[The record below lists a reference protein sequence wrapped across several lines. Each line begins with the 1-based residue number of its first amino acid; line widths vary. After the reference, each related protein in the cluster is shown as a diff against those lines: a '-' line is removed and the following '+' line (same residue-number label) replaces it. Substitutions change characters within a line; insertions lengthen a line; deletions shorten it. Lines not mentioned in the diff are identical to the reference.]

1 MQAYILDWA
10 SLLVRWLHVITAI
23 AWIGASFYFV
33 WLDNHL
39 EPPNPLK
46 KGVSG
51 EIWSVHGG
59 GFYNKQKYLVAPD
72 QLPEKLHWFKWE
84 AYWTFISGFA
94 LLVLVYYF
102 NAGAYLVDKSV
113 ADITPAAA
121 IALSLAVLLA
131 GCAVYEGLCRSP
143 LARNSPLFAL
153 VGFVLMVALAWAM
166 SQVFG
171 GRGAYM
177 QVGAVL
183 GTIMVV
189 NVLMIIIPGQRR
201 MIASMMA
208 GEVPDAIHGIRGKQ
222 RSMHNNYMTLP
233 VLFIMLS
240 SHYPMTYGH
249 RYGWVVLGVVIL
261 ASVLIRHFFNLHHK
275 GRVVIALPAAA
286 LVLFVI
292 LAGLMAPEAP
302 QGQDA
307 TPVAF
312 AQVKAVID
320 SRCISCHAAKP
331 TQPGFAA
338 PPAGVMLETPE
349 QLRAQAQRVH
359 QQVVVARVMPIGNLT
374 GITEEERA
382 LIARWFAQGAKTD

>member
-1 MQAYILDWA
+1 MEAYVLEWA

-39 EPPNPLK
+39 EAPKPAK

-84 AYWTFISGFA
+84 AYWTFISGFT
-94 LLVLVYYF
+94 LLVLVYYC

-121 IALSLAVLLA
+121 IAISLAVIVS
-131 GCAVYEGLCRSP
+131 GFAVYEGLCRSP
-143 LARNSPLFAL
+143 LAKNGTAFAL
-153 VGFVLMVALAWAM
+153 VGFALVVALAFAM
-166 SQVFG
+166 SHVFG
-171 GRGAYM
+171 GRGAYI

-183 GTIMVV
+183 GTIMAA
-189 NVLMIIIPGQRR
+189 NVLMIIIPGQRK
-201 MIASMMA
+201 MIASMLA
-208 GEVPDAIHGIRGKQ
+208 GETPDAIHGIRGKQ

-240 SHYPMTYGH
+240 NHYPMTYGN
-249 RYGWVVLGVVIL
+249 RYGWAVLGVVVI
-261 ASVLIRHFFNLHHK
+261 ASVMIRHFFNLHHK
-275 GRVVIALPAAA
+275 GRVVIALPAGAVA
-286 LVLFVI
+286 LFI
-292 LAGLMAPEAP
+292 GLAVVMAPKT
-302 QGQDA
+302 QDGGGEK
-307 TPVAF
+307 VVF
-312 AQVKAVID
+312 AQLKAVID
-320 SRCISCHAAKP
+320 SRCVSCHAAKP

-338 PPAGVMLETPE
+338 PPAGVILETPE
-349 QLRAQAQRVH
+349 QMRAQAQRIH
-359 QQVVVARVMPIGNLT
+359 QQVVVARVMPLGNLT
-374 GITEEERA
+374 GITDDERA
-382 LIARWFAQGAKTD
+382 LVGRWFAQGAKTN

>member
-1 MQAYILDWA
+1 MEAYILDWA
-10 SLLVRWLHVITAI
+10 SLLVRWLHIVTGI

-39 EPPNPLK
+39 EPPNPPK

-59 GFYNKQKYLVAPD
+59 GFYNKHKYLIAPE

-84 AYWTFISGFA
+84 AYWTFMSGFT
-94 LLVLVYYF
+94 LMVLVYYF

-121 IALSLAVLLA
+121 IAISLAVIFSGFAL
-131 GCAVYEGLCRSP
+131 YEGLCRSP
-143 LARNSPLFAL
+143 LAGNGTLFAL
-153 VGFVLMVALAWAM
+153 VGFALVVALAWAM

-183 GTIMVV
+183 GTIMAA
-189 NVLMIIIPGQRR
+189 NVLMIIIPGQRK

-240 SHYPMTYGH
+240 NHYPMTYGNPH
-249 RYGWVVLGVVIL
+249 GWAVLGVVVI
-261 ASVLIRHFFNLHHK
+261 AAVMIRHFFNLHHK
-275 GRVVIALPAAA
+275 GKVVIALPAGAV
-286 LVLFVI
+286 VLFII
-292 LAGLMAPEAP
+292 LAVLMAPKAP
-302 QGQDA
+302 AGGGEK
-307 TPVAF
+307 VAF
-312 AQVKAVID
+312 AALKAVID
-320 SRCISCHAAKP
+320 SRCGSCHALKP
-331 TQPGFAA
+331 VQPGFAA
-338 PPAGVMLETPE
+338 PPAGVILETPE
-349 QLRAQAQRVH
+349 QVRAQAQRIY

-374 GITEEERA
+374 GITEDERA
-382 LIARWFAQGAKTD
+382 LIGRWFAQGAKTD

>member
-1 MQAYILDWA
+1 MEAYILEWA

-39 EPPNPLK
+39 VPPVPPK

-84 AYWTFISGFA
+84 AYWTFFSGFA
-94 LLVLVYYF
+94 LLILVYYF

-113 ADITPAAA
+113 ADITPGAA
-121 IALSLAVLLA
+121 IGISLAVIFS
-131 GCAVYEGLCRSP
+131 GFTVYEGLCRSP
-143 LARNSPLFAL
+143 LAKNGTAFAL
-153 VGFVLMVALAWAM
+153 VGFALVVVLAWAM

-171 GRGAYM
+171 GRGAYI

-183 GTIMVV
+183 GTIMAA
-189 NVLMIIIPGQRR
+189 NVLMIIIPGQRK
-201 MIASMMA
+201 MIASMLA

-240 SHYPMTYGH
+240 NHYPMTYGNH
-249 RYGWVVLGVVIL
+249 YGWAVLGVVVI
-261 ASVLIRHFFNLHHK
+261 ASVMIRHFFNLHHK
-275 GRVVIALPAAA
+275 GRVVIALPAGAVA
-286 LVLFVI
+286 LFI
-292 LAGLMAPEAP
+292 ALAVVMAPKAP
-302 QGQDA
+302 DGGGA
-307 TPVAF
+307 KVTF
-312 AQVKAVID
+312 SQVKAVID

-338 PPAGVMLETPE
+338 PPAGVMLENPE
-349 QLRAQAQRVH
+349 QVRANAQRIH
-359 QQVVVARVMPIGNLT
+359 QQVVVARVMPLGNLT
-374 GITEEERA
+374 GITDEERA
-382 LIARWFAQGAKTD
+382 LIGRWFAQGAKLD

>member
-1 MQAYILDWA
+1 MEAYILDWA
-10 SLLVRWLHVITAI
+10 TLLVRWLHVITAI

-39 EPPNPLK
+39 VPPVPPK

-121 IALSLAVLLA
+121 IGISLAVILA
-131 GCAVYEGLCRSP
+131 GFAVYEGLCRSP
-143 LARNSPLFAL
+143 LAKSGTAFAL
-153 VGFVLMVALAWAM
+153 VGFALVVALAWAM

-171 GRGAYM
+171 GRGAYI
-177 QVGAVL
+177 QVGTVL
-183 GTIMVV
+183 GTIMAA
-189 NVLMIIIPGQRR
+189 NVLMIIIPGQRK

-240 SHYPMTYGH
+240 NHYPMTYGH
-249 RYGWVVLGVVIL
+249 RYGWAVLAVVVI
-261 ASVLIRHFFNLHHK
+261 ASVMIRHFFNLHHK
-275 GRVVIALPAAA
+275 GRMVIALPAGAVA
-286 LVLFVI
+286 LFI
-292 LAGLMAPEAP
+292 ALAVVMAPKAP
-302 QGQDA
+302 DGGGA
-307 TPVAF
+307 KVAF
-312 AQVKAVID
+312 AQVKAVMD

-338 PPAGVMLETPE
+338 PPAGVILETPE
-349 QLRAQAQRVH
+349 QVRAQAQRIH

-374 GITEEERA
+374 GITDDERA
-382 LIARWFAQGAKTD
+382 LVGRWFAQGARVD

>member
-1 MQAYILDWA
+1 MEAYILEWA

-39 EPPNPLK
+39 VPPVPPK

-84 AYWTFISGFA
+84 AYWTFISGFT

-113 ADITPAAA
+113 ADITPAMA
-121 IALSLAVLLA
+121 IGISLAVIFA
-131 GCAVYEGLCRSP
+131 GFTVYEGLCRSP
-143 LARNSPLFAL
+143 LAKNGTAFAL
-153 VGFVLMVALAWAM
+153 VGFALVVALAWAM

-171 GRGAYM
+171 GRGAYI

-183 GTIMVV
+183 GTIMAA
-189 NVLMIIIPGQRR
+189 NVLMIIIPGQRK
-201 MIASMMA
+201 MINSMLA

-240 SHYPMTYGH
+240 NHYPMTYGH
-249 RYGWVVLGVVIL
+249 RYGWAVLGVVVI
-261 ASVLIRHFFNLHHK
+261 ASVMIRHFFNLHHK
-275 GRVVIALPAAA
+275 GRLVIALPAGAVA
-286 LVLFVI
+286 LFI
-292 LAGLMAPEAP
+292 ALAVVMAPKAP
-302 QGQDA
+302 EGGGEK
-307 TPVAF
+307 VAF

-338 PPAGVMLETPE
+338 PPAGVMLEKPE
-349 QLRAQAQRVH
+349 QLRANAQRIH

-374 GITEEERA
+374 GITDYERA
-382 LIARWFAQGAKTD
+382 LIGRWFAQGAKTD

>member
-1 MQAYILDWA
+1 MDAYLLEWA
-10 SLLVRWLHVITAI
+10 SMLVRWLHVITAI

-39 EPPNPLK
+39 VPPNPSK

-94 LLVLVYYF
+94 LLVLVYYC

-121 IALSLAVLLA
+121 IGISLAVILS
-131 GCAVYEGLCRSP
+131 GFAVYEGLCRSP
-143 LARNSPLFAL
+143 LAKNGTAFAL
-153 VGFVLMVALAWAM
+153 VGFSLVVVLAWAM
-166 SQVFG
+166 SHVFG

-183 GTIMVV
+183 GTIMAA
-189 NVLMIIIPGQRR
+189 NVLMIIIPGQRK
-201 MIASMMA
+201 MIASMLEGA
-208 GEVPDAIHGIRGKQ
+208 VPDAIHGIRGKQ

-240 SHYPMTYGH
+240 NHYPMTYGH
-249 RYGWVVLGVVIL
+249 RYGWAVLAVVVI
-261 ASVLIRHFFNLHHK
+261 ASVMIRHFFNLHHK
-275 GRVVIALPAAA
+275 GKVVLALPVGAVA
-286 LVLFVI
+286 LFI
-292 LAGLMAPEAP
+292 LLGVAMAPKAP
-302 QGQDA
+302 EGGGEK
-307 TPVAF
+307 VAF
-312 AQVKAVID
+312 AAVKAVID

-338 PPAGVMLETPE
+338 PPAGVALETPE
-349 QLRAQAQRVH
+349 QIRAQAQRIH
-359 QQVVVARVMPIGNLT
+359 QQVVVARVMPLGNLT
-374 GITEEERA
+374 GISDAERA
-382 LIARWFAQGAKTD
+382 LVGRWFAQGAKTD